1 VSISLHRACGAKACA
16 SAVSRWS
23 QAAKAG
29 SRTFTL
35 GRRVNGRT
43 LKPGKYTLTVATPA
57 GSRSVAFRV
66 R

>member
-1 VSISLHRACGAKACA
+1 
-16 SAVSRWS
+16 
-23 QAAKAG
+23 
-29 SRTFTL
+29 
-35 GRRVNGRT
+35 VNGRT